1 MKNGYFPQGFAQRV
15 VTPQVSLKSTATV
28 SQSAIKCALNMCGQS
43 TFLAIARFHYLEKS
57 LLEGFEHCTLKSI
70 CSTSVLHFEAPTS

>member
-28 SQSAIKCALNMCGQS
+28 WQSAIKYALNMCGQS
-43 TFLAIARFHYLEKS
+43 TFLAIARFH
-57 LLEGFEHCTLKSI
+57 
-70 CSTSVLHFEAPTS
+70 

>member
-28 SQSAIKCALNMCGQS
+28 SQSAIKYALNMCSQS
-43 TFLAIARFHYLEKS
+43 TFLAIARFH
-57 LLEGFEHCTLKSI
+57 
-70 CSTSVLHFEAPTS
+70 

>member
-28 SQSAIKCALNMCGQS
+28 SQSAIKYALNMCGQS